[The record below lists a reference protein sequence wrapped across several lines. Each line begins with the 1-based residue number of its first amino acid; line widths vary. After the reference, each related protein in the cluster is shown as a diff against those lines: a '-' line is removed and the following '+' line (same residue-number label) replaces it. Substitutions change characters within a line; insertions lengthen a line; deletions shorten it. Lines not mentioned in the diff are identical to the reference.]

1 MSDRFYRLLLLLC
14 PGEFRDEYGSEM
26 ARLFRDRCRREGTL
40 RVLLEALPDL
50 AIAAVREH
58 METLWKD
65 LRYCVR
71 LMRKSPGFVAVAV
84 TTIGLGIGANTAIF
98 SIVNAVMLR
107 PLPYS
112 DPERLVGIWG
122 IPPSRA
128 GQSFLSPASF
138 LDCKNQGHVLEQTE
152 GLEYE
157 TVNLIASAEPV
168 RVGGARVSAGIFSL
182 LGVPPLLGRTF
193 LAEDDRDGAA
203 PVAML
208 SYRLWQQQFGS
219 DPQAVGRSVTL
230 NGRVHTVIGI
240 TPPILQYPLNGP
252 EVWTPLAMSAK
263 ESQVRH
269 TSNFQVFA
277 RLKPGVSAA
286 QAQAELTAMARRDE
300 RLYPQ
305 YVNWSAKVI
314 LLNDQMVA
322 DVRKGL
328 LVLFGAVGLV
338 LLIACS
344 NIGNL
349 LLARATVRRR
359 EIALRTALGA
369 SRSRLVRQLLT
380 ESVVLASI
388 GGAAGLVLAKWALKA
403 LVLVIPPSVL
413 VRSRGELGID
423 VHVMAFTLAASLLAA
438 LVFGLAPALRTS
450 KLDLNASL
458 KEAGRSA
465 GTGSRDRRL
474 RNALVTSEVAL
485 SFLLLIG
492 AGLLMLSFWRLQNVS
507 PGFRTEKLL
516 TFRVA
521 LPESKYK
528 DQLVPSGD
536 TFVWSGRQVP
546 TFYDELLERLRSLPG
561 VNAAAA
567 SGYAPFTSENNSAT
581 FETEE
586 TRYMEGKTPPRDVP
600 MAFFRP
606 VSPNYFRTL
615 GIPLL
620 RGRELTARD
629 NEYSPP
635 VAVINE
641 TMARRFWP
649 GQNPIGR
656 RFRTSTKFPWRTI
669 VGVVGDVKYR
679 GLGLAAI
686 PEMYFSYPQ
695 ALWPQHA
702 MTVVLRTS
710 GDPANL
716 AAAARREV
724 LAIDPD
730 LPIYDVRTMEDLVY
744 RSLAGPRFNML
755 MLEIFAGLALMLA
768 GVGIYGVIGYSVTQR
783 THELGLRMA
792 MGAQAR
798 DVIKLVLREAMILT
812 SIGLAAG
819 LVAALVATRL
829 LSSLLFAVRPTDPGV
844 FVAVSVLLT
853 AVALLA
859 SYIPARRATRVDP
872 INALRCE

>member
-1 MSDRFYRLLLLLC
+1 MSDRFYRLLLLFC
-14 PGEFRDEYGSEM
+14 PAEFREEYGSEM

-65 LRYCVR
+65 FRHSVR

-84 TTIGLGIGANTAIF
+84 MTIGLGIGANTAIF
-98 SIVNAVMLR
+98 SVVNAVMLR
-107 PLPYS
+107 PLPYAE
-112 DPERLVGIWG
+112 PERLVGIWG
-122 IPPSRA
+122 TRANQA

-138 LDCKNQGHVLEQTE
+138 LDCKTQGRVLEQTE

-157 TVNLIASAEPV
+157 TVNLIAGAEPV
-168 RVGGARVSAGIFSL
+168 RLRGARASAGIFSL
-182 LGVPPLLGRTF
+182 LGVPALLGRTF
-193 LAEDDRDGAA
+193 LVEDDRDGAS
-203 PVAML
+203 PVAVL
-208 SYRLWQQQFGS
+208 SYSLWQQRFGS

-230 NGRVHTVIGI
+230 NDRVHTVVGI
-240 TPPILQYPLNGP
+240 MPPILQYPLNGP
-252 EVWTPLAMSAK
+252 AVWTPLAMSAK
-263 ESQVRH
+263 ESQTRH
-269 TSNFQVFA
+269 TSNVQVFA
-277 RLKPGVSAA
+277 RLKPGISPA

-300 RLYPQ
+300 GLYPQ
-305 YVNWSAKVI
+305 YVDWSAKIVR
-314 LLNDQMVA
+314 LNEQMVA
-322 DVRKGL
+322 DVRKSL
-328 LVLFGAVGLV
+328 LVLFAAVGLV

-344 NIGNL
+344 NISNL
-349 LLARATVRRR
+349 LLARATMRRR
-359 EIALRTALGA
+359 EIAMRTALGA
-369 SRSRLVRQLLT
+369 NRSRIIRQLLT
-380 ESVVLASI
+380 ESVVLASL
-388 GGAAGLVLAKWALKA
+388 GGAAGLVSANWALKA
-403 LVLVIPPSVL
+403 LLLVVPPGVLD
-413 VRSRGELGID
+413 RSRGELGID
-423 VHVMAFTLAASLLAA
+423 TRVLAFTLAASLLAA
-438 LVFGLAPALRTS
+438 LIFGLVPALRAS
-450 KLDLNASL
+450 RLDLNASL

-465 GTGSRDRRL
+465 GTGTRDRRL

-521 LPESKYK
+521 LSQSKYK
-528 DQLVPSGD
+528 DELVPSGD

-546 TFYDELLERLRSLPG
+546 AFYDQVLERLGALPG
-561 VNAAAA
+561 VIAAAA
-567 SGYAPFTSENNSAT
+567 SGYAPFTGENNSAT

-586 TRYMEGKTPPRDVP
+586 ARYMESKRPPRDIP

-606 VSPNYFRTL
+606 ISPNYFRTL

-620 RGRELTARD
+620 RGRELTSRD
-629 NEYSPP
+629 NENDRP
-635 VAVINE
+635 VAVIND

-649 GQNPIGR
+649 GENPIGR
-656 RFRTSTKFPWRTI
+656 RFRTSSKFPWRTI
-669 VGVVGDVKYR
+669 VGIVGDVRYR
-679 GLGLAAI
+679 GLGAAAI
-686 PEMYFSYPQ
+686 PEMYFTHRQ

-702 MTVVLRTS
+702 MTVVLRTA

-716 AAAARREV
+716 TTAARREI

-744 RSLAGPRFNML
+744 KSLAGPRFNML
-755 MLEIFAGLALMLA
+755 LLEIFAGLALILA
-768 GVGIYGVIGYSVTQR
+768 AVGVYGVIGYSVTQR

-798 DVIKLVLREAMILT
+798 DVIRLILREAMILT

-819 LVAALVATRL
+819 LVAALLATRV
-829 LSSLLFAVRPTDPGV
+829 LSTLLFSVRPTDPGV
-844 FVAVSVLLT
+844 FVAVSVLL
-853 AVALLA
+853 AGVALLA

-872 INALRCE
+872 ISALRCE